1 MASRSAA
8 RDRPRSTETEHRPA
22 TGEERAADET
32 PPTDGNIALRVADLS
47 KTFGSGEDAVT
58 AVDGVSFSVERGE
71 VVGLLGPNGAG
82 KTTTIK
88 SALGLVVP
96 DSGTVEICGV
106 DVSTDPRTAYG
117 HVEAMMEGARNQY
130 WRLTVRENLEYF
142 TAISGED
149 PATVRD
155 RHDRLLAAFGLQEVA
170 DAQVR
175 TLSRGMKQKSS
186 IASTLARDVDVAF
199 LDEPT
204 LGLDVESADELRRQI
219 RDIAAERDVAIL
231 LSSHDMDTVEEICD
245 RVVIVDDGEVV
256 VDDTVEAL
264 LGVFETQ
271 RYRLTVRGVES
282 STVAD
287 LDVAVESVTELDGRV
302 RFDVTADSDAVYRL
316 MRELDSRDVRLETVE
331 TAVPDLETAFRSV
344 TGDDRTGASDDVGRA
359 VARDAPLGTGD
370 ERAVTGDGRP
380 GTGDERVTTGGDGA

>member
-1 MASRSAA
+1 MRSRSEA
-8 RDRPRSTETEHRPA
+8 RDRPRSTETEYRPT
-22 TGEERAADET
+22 TGGDRRADET
-32 PPTDGNIALRVADLS
+32 ESEDGGGEVALNVEGLS
-47 KTFGSGEDAVT
+47 KTFGSGQDAVT
-58 AVDGVSFSVERGE
+58 AVDGVSFAVERGE

-96 DSGTVEICGV
+96 DEGVVEICGV
-106 DVSTDPRTAYG
+106 DVSTDPRAAYG

-149 PATVRD
+149 PTTVRD
-155 RHDRLLAAFGLQEVA
+155 RHDRLLAAFDLREVA
-170 DAQVR
+170 DTQVP

-219 RDIAAERDVAIL
+219 RAIATERDVAIL
-231 LSSHDMDTVEEICD
+231 LSSHDMDTVEAICD
-245 RVVIVDDGEVV
+245 RVVIVDEGEVV

-271 RYRLTVRGVES
+271 RYRLTVRGVEPAA
-282 STVAD
+282 VAD
-287 LDVAVESVTELDGRV
+287 LDVAVEAVTELDGRV

-316 MRELDSRDVRLETVE
+316 MRELDGWGARLETVE
-331 TAVPDLETAFRSV
+331 TATPDLEGAFRSV
-344 TGDDRTGASDDVGRA
+344 TGDDRA
-359 VARDAPLGTGD
+359 
-370 ERAVTGDGRP
+370 
-380 GTGDERVTTGGDGA
+380 TTGGGGA

>member
-1 MASRSAA
+1 
-8 RDRPRSTETEHRPA
+8 
-22 TGEERAADET
+22 
-32 PPTDGNIALRVADLS
+32 
-47 KTFGSGEDAVT
+47 
-58 AVDGVSFSVERGE
+58 
-71 VVGLLGPNGAG
+71 LL
-82 KTTTIK
+82 
-88 SALGLVVP
+88 
-96 DSGTVEICGV
+96 E
-106 DVSTDPRTAYG
+106 
-117 HVEAMMEGARNQY
+117 
-130 WRLTVRENLEYF
+130 
-142 TAISGED
+142 
-149 PATVRD
+149 
-155 RHDRLLAAFGLQEVA
+155 AFGLREVA

-175 TLSRGMKQKSS
+175 TLLRGMKQKSS

-271 RYRLTVRGVES
+271 RYRVTVRDVEPS
-282 STVAD
+282 DVAD

-316 MRELDSRDVRLETVE
+316 MRELDRRDARLETVE
-331 TAVPDLETAFRSV
+331 SAAPDLEEAFRSV
-344 TGDDRTGASDDVGRA
+344 TGDDGSGSGDDRTV
-359 VARDAPLGTGD
+359 TGD
-370 ERAVTGDGRP
+370 ERGVPGDGRP
-380 GTGDERVTTGGDGA
+380 GTGDGRVTTGGDGA

>member
-1 MASRSAA
+1 MGSRPEA

-22 TGEERAADET
+22 TGGARAADET
-32 PPTDGNIALRVADLS
+32 DPGDGGEEVALRVEGLS
-47 KTFGSGEDAVT
+47 KTFGSDEDAVT

-96 DSGTVEICGV
+96 DEGVVEICGE
-106 DVSTDPRTAYG
+106 DVSTDPRTAYR

-149 PATVRD
+149 PAAVRD
-155 RHDRLLAAFGLQEVA
+155 RHDRLLAAFGLRAVA

-271 RYRLTVRGVES
+271 RYRLTVRGVEPS
-282 STVAD
+282 AVVD
-287 LDVAVESVTELDGRV
+287 RDVAVEAVTELDGRV

-316 MRELDSRDVRLETVE
+316 MRELDRRDARLETVE
-331 TAVPDLETAFRSV
+331 TVVPDLETAFRNV
-344 TGDDRTGASDDVGRA
+344 TGDDGPDDRS
-359 VARDAPLGTGD
+359 GTGD
-370 ERAVTGDGRP
+370 DRAVDGDSHP
-380 GTGDERVTTGGDGA
+380 GTEDDRITTGGEGA